1 MRRLLLLAV
10 LLVAGCGSEDG
21 AAPPPEPATTGESAH
36 VLRVGN
42 PTGAERKFV
51 NTVGEWLLTSGDFV
65 TGDCAASLEDYAG
78 KPPTDRMADLAARA
92 AAACTADGAEAERL
106 KEDAVRRIA
115 GYELH
120 WGGAGRLPTKG
131 GKTRESRVEPRFS
144 EAVTELIEEKAEV
157 RCWSEEDWRAVAA
170 AGSPY
175 DDDAGGGAEELAGFV
190 ADDRRIHLAPDVCA
204 DLVELAYGDVD
215 GPDADVAFAVVA
227 LAHESKHAAGEMRE
241 ARAECWALQNGER
254 LARLLGAGEEL
265 ARDLAEE
272 YWEEIYPLQEPPY
285 SNDECRDG
293 GALDLRPD
301 SDRWP

>member
-1 MRRLLLLAV
+1 MRRVLVCVLFLL
-10 LLVAGCGSEDG
+10 AGCGSEDESP
-21 AAPPPEPATTGESAH
+21 APDAATTGGSPH

-42 PTGAERKFV
+42 PTGAEREFV

-78 KPPTDRMADLAARA
+78 KPPTDRMADLAGRA

-106 KEDAVRRIA
+106 KEEAVSRIA

-131 GKTRESRVEPRFS
+131 GKTRESRIEPKFS
-144 EAVTELIEEKAEV
+144 QAVSDLIEQEAEV
-157 RCWSEEDWRAVAA
+157 RCWSEEDWRSVAA

-175 DDDAGGGAEELAGFV
+175 DEDTDGGAEELAGFV

-204 DLVELAYGDVD
+204 DLVDLAYGDVD

-227 LAHESKHAAGEMRE
+227 LAHESKHAAGELRE
-241 ARAECWALQNGER
+241 DRTECWALQNAER
-254 LARLLGAGEEL
+254 LAQLLDADDDL
-265 ARDLAEE
+265 ARDLAEV
-272 YWEEIYPLQEPPY
+272 YWEEIYPLQQPPY
-285 SNDECRDG
+285 SSEECRDG
-293 GALDLRPD
+293 GALDLEPD
-301 SDRWP
+301 SSRWP

>member
-1 MRRLLLLAV
+1 MRRAV
-10 LLVAGCGSEDG
+10 LCAVVLLAGCGQDEEEPP
-21 AAPPPEPATTGESAH
+21 AAAGTTGESAH

-42 PTGAERKFV
+42 PTGAEREFV

-65 TGDCAASLEDYAG
+65 TGDCAQSLEDYAG
-78 KPPTDRMADLAARA
+78 EPPTERMDDLAARA

-131 GKTRESRVEPRFS
+131 GKTSESRIEPKFS
-144 EAVTELIEEKAEV
+144 KATADLIEQEAEV
-157 RCWSEEDWRAVAA
+157 RCWSADDWRSVAA

-175 DDDAGGGAEELAGFV
+175 DDDVDGGAEELAGFV

-227 LAHESKHAAGEMRE
+227 LAHEARHAAGELRE
-241 ARAECWALQNGER
+241 DRTECWAVQNGER
-254 LARLLGAGEEL
+254 LAQLLGADEDL
-265 ARDLAEE
+265 ARDLAEL
-272 YWEEIYPLQEPPY
+272 YWEEIYPQQQPPY
-285 SNDECRDG
+285 SSDECRDG
-293 GALDLRPD
+293 GALDLEPE

>member
-1 MRRLLLLAV
+1 MRGLLLCCV
-10 LLVAGCGSEDG
+10 LVLAGCGSEHEQ
-21 AAPPPEPATTGESAH
+21 APPEAATTGESAH

-42 PTGAERKFV
+42 PTGAEREFV

-65 TGDCAASLEDYAG
+65 TRDCPDSLEDYAG
-78 KPPTDRMADLAARA
+78 KPPTERMDELAARA

-131 GKTRESRVEPRFS
+131 GKTRDSRIEPKFSDAATDLVEQ
-144 EAVTELIEEKAEV
+144 KAEV
-157 RCWSEEDWRAVAA
+157 RCWSEDDWRSVAA

-175 DDDAGGGAEELAGFV
+175 DDDVEGGAEELAGFV
-190 ADDRRIHLAPDVCA
+190 SDDRRIHLAPDVCA

-215 GPDADVAFAVVA
+215 EPDADVAFAVVA
-227 LAHESKHAAGEMRE
+227 LAHEARHSGGELRE
-241 ARAECWALQNGER
+241 GRTECWAVQNGER
-254 LARLLGAGEEL
+254 LARLLGAGEGL
-265 ARDLAEE
+265 ARDLAEL
-272 YWEEIYPLQEPPY
+272 YWGEIYSLQEPPY
-285 SNDECRDG
+285 SSEECRDG
-293 GALDLRPD
+293 GALDLRPE